1 MNINIWEV
9 YEVIKVATY
18 DVIRELYFN
27 KGLSKR
33 EIAKRLMVHRN
44 TVTRAIDR
52 EDNEYL
58 LTVEKDKPVN
68 GEFIDRIKIMLQ
80 DNNVTRKK
88 DRLTKTR
95 MYELLQEEGY
105 TGSYSAFTYQVR
117 IIEEELEIN
126 NKEAYIKLK
135 YGGGVLQVDFGEMTV
150 MDRGYPRKIMVFCAK
165 LSGEKVEFIQSYPR
179 QSTEFFFDGLIKAF
193 DFFGGIPKKIIF
205 DNLKPAVK
213 EVLEGSE
220 RILQDEFLKFKS
232 FYSFEAEFCGPGKGN
247 EKGLVENLV
256 KYTRNNYFLPYIDFK
271 GFDKLNEIL
280 YSKCWN
286 KMQTKKVDGIT
297 WYEALNDTRES
308 CFLPLKG
315 HFDHARL
322 TTAKIDTYQLA
333 HIDRNRY
340 SVPTKYVGQKVD
352 VKIYPFKVKII
363 CKGNLI
369 AEHDRL
375 FSKNKDSLDPYHFL
389 DLLMKKSRA
398 YDDALVIKQWQL
410 PKEFDNY
417 HRMLKSTI
425 KSPSKGTKEFI
436 NILKLT
442 KTYGIEKIGAILK
455 ELDKANRYS
464 HEEVLS
470 LLRFTEDKK
479 VDKTIPR
486 EILESMGIS
495 EIKSSSPNIS
505 QYDHLL
511 KGGDNI
517 ERRAI

>member
-1 MNINIWEV
+1 M
-9 YEVIKVATY
+9 IKVATY

-213 EVLEGSE
+213 EVLKGSE
-220 RILQDEFLKFKS
+220 RIL
-232 FYSFEAEFCGPGKGN
+232 
-247 EKGLVENLV
+247 
-256 KYTRNNYFLPYIDFK
+256 
-271 GFDKLNEIL
+271 
-280 YSKCWN
+280 
-286 KMQTKKVDGIT
+286 
-297 WYEALNDTRES
+297 
-308 CFLPLKG
+308 
-315 HFDHARL
+315 
-322 TTAKIDTYQLA
+322 
-333 HIDRNRY
+333 
-340 SVPTKYVGQKVD
+340 
-352 VKIYPFKVKII
+352 
-363 CKGNLI
+363 
-369 AEHDRL
+369 
-375 FSKNKDSLDPYHFL
+375 
-389 DLLMKKSRA
+389 
-398 YDDALVIKQWQL
+398 
-410 PKEFDNY
+410 
-417 HRMLKSTI
+417 RMN
-425 KSPSKGTKEFI
+425 F
-436 NILKLT
+436 
-442 KTYGIEKIGAILK
+442 
-455 ELDKANRYS
+455 
-464 HEEVLS
+464 LS
-470 LLRFTEDKK
+470 LNRST
-479 VDKTIPR
+479 
-486 EILESMGIS
+486 
-495 EIKSSSPNIS
+495 
-505 QYDHLL
+505 LL
-511 KGGDNI
+511 K
-517 ERRAI
+517 RSFVVLAKVMKRVLLKT

>member
-1 MNINIWEV
+1 M
-9 YEVIKVATY
+9 ATY
-18 DVIRELYFN
+18 DIIREFFFN

-33 EIAKRLMVHRN
+33 DIAKRLMVHRD
-44 TVTRAIDR
+44 TVTRAIERD
-52 EDNEYL
+52 DNEYL

-68 GEFIDRIKIMLQ
+68 GNFIDRIKVMIQ
-80 DNNVTRKK
+80 ENIITRKK

-95 MYELLQEEGY
+95 MHELLKEEGY

-117 IIEEELEIN
+117 IIEIELEAN
-126 NKEAYIKLK
+126 NKEAFLKLD

-150 MDRGYPRKIMVFCAK
+150 MDRGYPRKIIVFCAK

-193 DFFGGIPKKIIF
+193 DFLGGIPRKVIF

-232 FYSFEAEFCGPGKGN
+232 FYCFEAEFCGPGKGN

-256 KYTRNNYFLPYIDFK
+256 KYTRNNYFLPYIDFQ
-271 GFDKLNEIL
+271 GFDTLNNDL
-280 YSKCWN
+280 YAKCWN
-286 KMQTKKVDGIT
+286 KMQTKKVDDIT
-297 WYEALNDTRES
+297 WYEALNQTLES

-315 HFDHARL
+315 HFDHAKL

-340 SVPTKYVGQKVD
+340 SVPTKYVGEKVD
-352 VKIYPFKVKII
+352 VKIYPFQVEII
-363 CKGNLI
+363 CKGEII
-369 AEHDRL
+369 AKHERL
-375 FSKNKDSLDPYHFL
+375 FSKDKDSLDPYHFL
-389 DLLMKKSRA
+389 DLLMKKTRA

-417 HRMLKSTI
+417 HKMIQSTTKS
-425 KSPSKGTKEFI
+425 KSKGTREFI

-442 KTYGIEKIGAILK
+442 KSRGIYKIGIILK

-464 HEEVLS
+464 YEEVLS
-470 LLRFTEDKK
+470 LLRFKEDNIT
-479 VDKTIPR
+479 DRSIPK
-486 EILESMGIS
+486 EVLETMGIS
-495 EIKSSSPNIS
+495 NIKSSSPKIS
-505 QYDHLL
+505 QYNTLL
-511 KGGDNI
+511 EGGEDV